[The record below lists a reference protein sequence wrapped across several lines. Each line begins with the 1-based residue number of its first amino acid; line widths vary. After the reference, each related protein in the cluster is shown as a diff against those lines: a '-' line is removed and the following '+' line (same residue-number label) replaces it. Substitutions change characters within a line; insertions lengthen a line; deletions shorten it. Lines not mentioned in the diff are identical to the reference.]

1 MIPIRGQGA
10 LVTRVGSKA
19 FFEDVVIKIISS
31 VIVVIGIVDVRAS
44 RRIVR
49 VCKRFTVAVIVV
61 IPGVCGIAV
70 ESFWPEHDFVDI
82 MHSIL
87 VIILVN
93 VITGTVIIVVKWCYE
108 IVW

>member
-1 MIPIRGQGA
+1 M
-10 LVTRVGSKA
+10 VTRVGSKA
-19 FFEDVVIKIISS
+19 FFENIVIEIISS
-31 VIVVIGIVDVRAS
+31 VVVVIGIVNVRSS
-44 RRIVR
+44 RQVVR

-61 IPGVCGIAV
+61 IPRICGIAV

-93 VITGTVIIVVKWCYE
+93 VITGTVVIMIEWCHE